1 MENMFMNLYYINFF
15 NWLQQTIIPI
25 TKNIKL
31 SNKDA
36 ILLGVIGIFVI
47 IMTVKLGISFIR
59 KIVEFN
65 VLLFISIEFMNYFTK
80 KNNGNYWDKI
90 KIFQ

>member
-90 KIFQ
+90 KFFQ

>member
-15 NWLQQTIIPI
+15 NWLQQTIVPI

-31 SNKDA
+31 SNKDT

-90 KIFQ
+90 KFFQ

>member
-1 MENMFMNLYYINFF
+1 MEYMFMNLYYINFF
-15 NWLQQTIIPI
+15 NWLQQTIVPI

-31 SNKDA
+31 SNKDT

-90 KIFQ
+90 KFFQ

>member
-1 MENMFMNLYYINFF
+1 MFMNLYYINFF
-15 NWLQQTIIPI
+15 NWLQQTIVPI

-31 SNKDA
+31 SNKDT

-90 KIFQ
+90 KFFQ

>member
-1 MENMFMNLYYINFF
+1 MFMNLYYINFF

-90 KIFQ
+90 KFFQ

>member
-1 MENMFMNLYYINFF
+1 MNLYYINFF

-90 KIFQ
+90 KFFQ

>member
-1 MENMFMNLYYINFF
+1 MNLYYINFF
-15 NWLQQTIIPI
+15 NWLQQTIVPI

-31 SNKDA
+31 SNKDT

-90 KIFQ
+90 KFFQ